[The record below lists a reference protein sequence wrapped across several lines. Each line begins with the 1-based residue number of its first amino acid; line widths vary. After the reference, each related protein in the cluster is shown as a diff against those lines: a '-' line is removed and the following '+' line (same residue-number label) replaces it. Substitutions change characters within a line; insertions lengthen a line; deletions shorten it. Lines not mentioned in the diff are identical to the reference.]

1 MLVTYLFSMR
11 IVKHRVNS
19 SLIAFLFVMSPLY
32 YRFTVYWPF
41 LVMYLSDYIYY
52 FMQSNTCYNK
62 KDRSVNFS
70 HYHHHDK

>member
-19 SLIAFLFVMSPLY
+19 SLIVDVFIGLHF
-32 YRFTVYWPF
+32 
-41 LVMYLSDYIYY
+41 YY
-52 FMQSNTCYNK
+52 FYAIEHMLQQ
-62 KDRSVNFS
+62 KDGSVNFS

>member
-19 SLIAFLFVMSPLY
+19 SLIAFSLLCHHCIIVLLSIGHFSDVFIGLHLLLY
-32 YRFTVYWPF
+32 AIEHM
-41 LVMYLSDYIYY
+41 L
-52 FMQSNTCYNK
+52 QQ